1 MRITL
6 WPNADAQAALQA
18 RLEMLRGMDVDFD
31 WIGNETD
38 LEASLATADALII
51 STPRI
56 NPGILDGI
64 ASAPRLRWLQLLNAG
79 FDRIPPGSLPET
91 LVVCNA
97 SAALAPT
104 VAEHAMA
111 LLLALGRRMDGFA
124 ALTAAGRW
132 DKTLKERLRS
142 LRGAN
147 LAIVGF
153 GSIGKALA
161 NQARPFGCRVIAVTR
176 NGHPD
181 PLADETVAIGDL
193 DSALARA
200 DAIAVTLPLT
210 AETRGLFDAERFSAC
225 RRQPLF
231 VNVAR
236 GPIVDTQ
243 ALEEALR
250 AGVIA
255 GAGLDV
261 TDPEPLPTAHPLW
274 SAPNLLITPHVAAGG
289 GYAALAD
296 FTADNI
302 ERFTRGEEP
311 VSRVLI

>member
-1 MRITL
+1 MRITV
-6 WPNADAQAALQA
+6 WPNADAQAAIQA
-18 RLEMLRGMDVDFD
+18 RLRKMTDMGVEFD
-31 WIGNETD
+31 WVAD
-38 LEASLATADALII
+38 EAALAVSLLTADALII
-51 STPRI
+51 STPRL
-56 NPGILDGI
+56 NPGILDNI
-64 ASAPRLRWLQLLNAG
+64 AGAPRLRWLQLLNAG
-79 FDRIPPGSLPET
+79 FDRIPAGFLPKA

-111 LLLALGRRMDGFA
+111 LLLALGRRLDGFA
-124 ALTAAGRW
+124 ALTAEGRW
-132 DKTLKERLRS
+132 DKTLKEHLRS

-161 NQARPFGCRVIAVTR
+161 TQARPFGSRVIAVTR
-176 NGHPD
+176 TGQAD
-181 PLADETVAIGDL
+181 PLADEAVAIEDL

-210 AETRGLFDAERFSAC
+210 PATRGLFNADRFAAC

-236 GPIVDTQ
+236 GPIVDTH
-243 ALEEALR
+243 ALDAALR

-261 TDPEPLPTAHPLW
+261 TDPEPLPSSHPLW
-274 SAPNLLITPHVAAGG
+274 SAPNVLITPHVAAGG

-296 FTADNI
+296 FTAANVD
-302 ERFTRGEEP
+302 RFIGGKDP
-311 VSRVLI
+311 VSRVMI